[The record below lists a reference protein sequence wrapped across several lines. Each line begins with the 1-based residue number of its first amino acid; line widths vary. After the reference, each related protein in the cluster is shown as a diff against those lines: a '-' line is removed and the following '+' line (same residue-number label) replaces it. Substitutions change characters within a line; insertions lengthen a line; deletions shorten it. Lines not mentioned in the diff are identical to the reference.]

1 MAPTL
6 FNRYIWLTDIIYSAG
21 RITKEEIDRK
31 WAASALNDKKESRI
45 PHTTFQRLK
54 AGIEE
59 VFGLVI
65 DCDRTTNLYYIA
77 NREDIRNSATQQ
89 WLLNTFAVTNMV
101 QESRTIQDKIL
112 LERMPSDAMYLT
124 PIMEAIRAGKRLTM
138 TYKKF
143 LAAEPHTF
151 AFAPYCLKTFK
162 QRWYVAG
169 VSEEHPDEVRV
180 YGLDRV
186 QNLTLTDEVYEIPAS
201 FDAEAFFFNYYGI
214 WHDTTVP
221 VETVRIRVTP
231 AGANYLRSLP
241 LHHSQKEVKTDE
253 EGVEFEFMIAPTF
266 DFVQELRTHGAGLKV
281 LAPEWLAEQMR
292 DEYKRASEQ
301 YENTKQ

>member
-1 MAPTL
+1 MAPSL

-21 RITKEEIDRK
+21 QISKEDIDRK
-31 WAASALNDKKESRI
+31 WSASALNDKHETRI
-45 PHTTFQRLK
+45 ARTTFQRLRN
-54 AGIEE
+54 GIEE
-59 VFGLVI
+59 VFGLII

-77 NREDIRNSATQQ
+77 NRNDIRNSATQQ

-101 QESRTIQDKIL
+101 QESRNIQDKIL
-112 LERMPSDAMYLT
+112 LERMPSDSMYLT
-124 PIMEAIRAGKRLTM
+124 PIMEAIRAGKRLQM

-151 AFAPYCLKTFK
+151 RFSPYCLKTFK

-186 QNLTLTDEVYEIPAS
+186 QNISLTDEAYDIPKS
-201 FDAEAFFFNYYGI
+201 FDAEAFFYNYYGI
-214 WHDTTVP
+214 WHDESIP
-221 VETVRIRVTP
+221 PETVRIRVTR

-241 LHHSQKEVKTDE
+241 LHHSQKELTGAPDGFVD
-253 EGVEFEFMIAPTF
+253 FEYYIVPTF
-266 DFVQELRTHGAGLKV
+266 DFVQELRTHGPDLKV
-281 LAPEWLAEQMR
+281 LTPAHLAERMKK
-292 DEYKRASEQ
+292 EYRMASEQ
-301 YENTKQ
+301 YE